1 MTYYTILPAEI
12 RFDKRLLPYERLLFS
27 DILALSNKKGYC
39 YATNA
44 YFAKIY
50 GVTVVSVST
59 WISNLIKHGYI
70 SRSYKYKA
78 NTKMIERRKLYIKE
92 DFMTYKSGLKA
103 PLKEDFKQGIK
114 GDFKDN
120 NINMNNI
127 NKNNICDNNVYKNN
141 TDQSRKSDKE
151 KTNRL
156 RTEEDYLKDLLES
169 I

>member
-1 MTYYTILPAEI
+1 MTATYYTILPAEI
-12 RFDKRLLPYERLLFS
+12 RLDKRLLPYERLLFS
-27 DILALSNKKGYC
+27 EILALSNKKGYC

-44 YFAKIY
+44 YFSKIY
-50 GVTVVSVST
+50 GVSVVSVST
-59 WISNLIKHGYI
+59 WVSNLVKYGYI
-70 SRSYKYKA
+70 SRVYEYRV

-103 PLKEDFKQGIK
+103 PIKADFKQGIK

-127 NKNNICDNNVYKNN
+127 NKNISHTTKRKKDRQARLEN
-141 TDQSRKSDKE
+141 KSD
-151 KTNRL
+151 
-156 RTEEDYLKDLLES
+156 YLMNLLES